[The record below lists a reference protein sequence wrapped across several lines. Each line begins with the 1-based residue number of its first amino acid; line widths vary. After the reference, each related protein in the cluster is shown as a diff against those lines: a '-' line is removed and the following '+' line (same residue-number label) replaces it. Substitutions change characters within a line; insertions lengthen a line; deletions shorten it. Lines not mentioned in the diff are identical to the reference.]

1 MTNNYLMIDLHDER
15 SARIAE
21 VLSNNTAKKV
31 IGLLAER
38 ELSQSELAERLKI
51 PASTMDYT
59 IKKLVSAGLIE
70 QTKSLWSSKGKKVP
84 IYRVSDRKII
94 ISPKS
99 MTKGVIPA
107 IVASILGAG
116 ILKFAFPSNQAVAN
130 YASSEGIVSGDS
142 SLNVASDGALKTME
156 SASNLDLIGYYG
168 PLATASPIWAWFLLG
183 SLTVLVVFLLW
194 NWRAN

>member
-1 MTNNYLMIDLHDER
+1 MSKNYLMIDLHDER

-38 ELSQSELAERLKI
+38 ELGQSELIERLKI

-116 ILKFAFPSNQAVAN
+116 ILKFAFPSDQAVAN
-130 YASSEGIVSGDS
+130 YASGDS
-142 SLNVASDGALKTME
+142 LGSSANVASDGALKTMQ
-156 SASNLDLIGYYG
+156 SASELDLTGYYG

-194 NWRAN
+194 NWRSN